1 MCDLVCE
8 EAKKPSKKKKVRELK
23 ISRIF
28 ALVFQDEKGEMNV
41 GNRLLFMCVV
51 AREAD
56 MA

>member
-28 ALVFQDEKGEMNV
+28 ALVFQEGKEEMNV

-51 AREAD
+51 ARKAD